1 MKFLGYNIV
10 TGSLLGAAMLLGA
23 AACTDDHYDI
33 KTDGAGAGNT
43 IWQNVQQNPELT
55 EVADILQ
62 KIKVYRRENESSDKS
77 GQTYAGLLD
86 ASQSLTFYAPKN
98 GTFDYDAV
106 KAEIEAINTL
116 RQEAAALPA
125 GTEKDQKV
133 DEADNREYTLG
144 VQFAQNHIARFNHES
159 DKASQ
164 TVYLLNSKVCYL
176 DAGNAQFN
184 GVKMEGTY
192 PASNGVMHLLDGRS
206 PFSYNVFDYM
216 KSHTSMFSKIYGVLS
231 DPEVDKNEFSES
243 QSIQGTMNS
252 QGQMVYVDSVYVN
265 SNALLDNSHAY
276 IKNEDSLYIA
286 VIPTDQAWD
295 AVYGKIESLY
305 KYGKSYN
312 MSYNSETGKYDT
324 KNQTFNA
331 DSLKA
336 YNANQAL
343 ITNMY
348 FSPGYFHQT
357 FSRTDSVG
365 MINYALYADSLRST
379 RGTYFYNPN
388 AKGDGEK
395 AGRNPLFGAEGV
407 KPLKASNGYIFAID
421 DYVYDYTYA
430 YQPKKEIT
438 LNYLGQVGFA
448 NSELG
453 GKEVITLVDGTNWNK
468 DVTGEVEDNQYLY
481 LYTEKNKRDAYL
493 EIPLRNVLSGKYR
506 VKAVL
511 LPNRICTDNM
521 WITEEKDEETD
532 ETVETETMQET
543 VFHCAI
549 YDDENTKAIAET
561 KDISVS
567 DEAVETKVLID
578 EVTFAKCYDGLPS
591 TISNSFPVLRL
602 TLPRGNK
609 YRPGDHSRYGL
620 SIAKIVLEP
629 IHE

>member
-1 MKFLGYNIV
+1 MKFVGYNIV

-33 KTDGAGAGNT
+33 KTDGSAAGNT
-43 IWQNVQQNPELT
+43 IWQNIKQNSELT

-62 KIKVYRRENESSDKS
+62 QIKVYRRENDSSDKS

-106 KAEIEAINTL
+106 KAELDAISTL
-116 RQEAAALPA
+116 RQEAAQLPA
-125 GTEKDQKV
+125 GDEKDSKTT
-133 DEADNREYTLG
+133 EADNREYTLG

-159 DKASQ
+159 EKSNQA
-164 TVYLLNSKVCYL
+164 VYMLNSKVCYL
-176 DAGNAQFN
+176 DAGNGTFN

-216 KSHTSMFSKIYGVLS
+216 KSHTSTFSKVYGVLS
-231 DPEVDKNEFSES
+231 DPEIDKNEFSES

-276 IKNEDSLYIA
+276 IKNEDSIYIA
-286 VIPTDQAWD
+286 VIPTDKAWD
-295 AVYGKIESLY
+295 TAYGKIESLY
-305 KYGKSYN
+305 RYGKSYN
-312 MSYNSETGKYDT
+312 MNYSSDDGKYAT

-331 DSLKA
+331 DSLKS

-348 FSPGYFHQT
+348 FSPGYFSQE
-357 FSRTDSVG
+357 FSRTDSAG

-379 RGTYFYNPN
+379 RGTYFYNSN
-388 AKGDGEK
+388 AKGDGTK
-395 AGRNPLFGAEGV
+395 AGRNPLFGAEDV
-407 KPLKASNGYIFAID
+407 TPIKASNGYIFAID
-421 DYVYDYTYA
+421 DYVFDPSYA
-430 YQPKKEIT
+430 YQKKKEIS
-438 LNYLGQVGFA
+438 LNYLGQVGYS
-448 NSELG
+448 NSEMV

-468 DVTGEVEDNQYLY
+468 EVTGEVENNAYLY
-481 LYTEKNKRDAYL
+481 VYTEKNKRDATV

-506 VKAVL
+506 VKAIL

-521 WITEEKDEETD
+521 WVTEEKDEESG
-532 ETVETETMQET
+532 ETTETEDMQET
-543 VFHCAI
+543 KFTCEI
-549 YDDENTKAIAET
+549 YDDSGTRLAQE
-561 KDISVS
+561 KDIEVS
-567 DEAVETKVLID
+567 DVAVETKVLIS
-578 EVTFAKCYDGLPS
+578 EVEFTKCYDGLPS
-591 TISNSFPVLRL
+591 SITNSFPVMRI